1 MLTYCEN
8 DIILNTDRRLSSLSV
23 GAVFYVLNIMKP
35 WILLGKKTILKGMV
49 LNIKVACCWWCKKK
63 MN

>member
-8 DIILNTDRRLSSLSV
+8 DIILNTGRRLSSLSV

-49 LNIKVACCWWCKKK
+49 LNIKVACC
-63 MN
+63 